1 MAIDESIT
9 PTDIFVLCGEL
20 SGDKL
25 GFDLLKD
32 LCNTYKV
39 EGVLG
44 PHLSSLNIKEL
55 LPMDNLSFIGL
66 KAPIK
71 SLRKIFSSVKVIR
84 EHIKKTRPKIV
95 LLIDAPD
102 LTLRLAKKLRKDGFT
117 GKLIQL
123 VCPTIW
129 AWRPKRK
136 AILEKYYDHLLCLFP
151 HEKEL
156 FKNSPLSV
164 SYIGHPLR
172 SIEPKDPTNHK
183 NIIAVFPGSRK
194 SEISGHLPTY
204 LKACESFPTYKI
216 HVSVAKMSLLPLIKK
231 YTEGKDVTLCMP
243 DEKETLIKEAT
254 FALAKTGTINLELAL
269 HHLPQ
274 ISSYRLSKLEQII
287 FDHIFGLHLSHYSLP
302 NILMKK
308 RVIPE
313 LIAPF
318 ASLKNIRQ
326 ELFNL
331 VNDPYIL
338 QSMQKD
344 YTELSS
350 KIKNSVTEDGS
361 TILTKSLYSH
371 LT

>member
-1 MAIDESIT
+1 MAVYESIT
-9 PTDIFVLCGEL
+9 SIDIFVLCGEL

-44 PHLSSLNIKEL
+44 PHLRLLNIKEL
-55 LPMDNLSFIGL
+55 LPMDDLSFIGL
-66 KAPIK
+66 KAPIR
-71 SLRKIFSSVKVIR
+71 SLRKIFKSVKIIR
-84 EHIKKTRPKIV
+84 KHIKKTSPKIV

-102 LTLRLAKKLRKDGFT
+102 LNLRLAKKLRKDGFK

-123 VCPTIW
+123 VCPSIW

-136 AILEKYYDHLLCLFP
+136 ATLEKYYDHLLCLFP

-172 SIEPKDPTNHK
+172 SINAKDPTNHK
-183 NIIAVFPGSRK
+183 SIIALFPGSRK
-194 SEISGHLPTY
+194 SEISAHLPTY
-204 LKACESFPTYKI
+204 LKACEAFPNYKI
-216 HVSVAKMSLLPLIKK
+216 HVSVAKLSLLPLIRK
-231 YTEGKDVTLCMP
+231 YTEGKEVTLCMP
-243 DEKETLIKEAT
+243 DEKETLIRDAT

-274 ISSYRLSKLEQII
+274 ISCYKLSKLEQII
-287 FDHIFGLHLSHYSLP
+287 FDHIFRLHLTHYSLP

-318 ASLKNIRQ
+318 ASLKNITQ

-338 QSMQKD
+338 PSMQKD
-344 YTELSS
+344 YAELSS
-350 KIKNSVTEDGS
+350 KIKHSVTEDGS
-361 TILTKSLYSH
+361 TFLKELLIVTR
-371 LT
+371 